1 MQNSQLT
8 YFHILG
14 VLPHATDE
22 EVRQSYYRLAH
33 NWHPD
38 KYKHKNKKMV
48 EQRFKMINRAYVHL
62 KTKPQRE
69 AYARFI
75 KQRIMRERTMTAQNA
90 VVTTKKLPVAR
101 TQNKKRTSGFLI
113 LLKEVL
119 WPFVPAQNLSK
130 APMTQEAHYG

>member
-38 KYKHKNKKMV
+38 KNKHKNKKLV

-75 KQRIMRERTMTAQNA
+75 KQRIMRERAMVARNA
-90 VVTTKKLPVAR
+90 VTTTKPPVAR
-101 TQNKKRTSGFLI
+101 TQNKKRTSGFLV